1 MSNVS
6 DGNAEAEDGNTV
18 NAGGSVRAVWRVAR
32 GAGAIVA
39 VLIVWEVI
47 VRVFH
52 VPDYLLPPPTQ
63 IFARMVAERELLIQ
77 YMYVTLAETVL
88 GFALAVSLGVAA
100 AILVTT
106 SERIKDVVMPLIV
119 VTQLVPKVA
128 IAPLILIWFGYGI
141 PSKIVMAFLIA
152 FFPIVIDMIAGL
164 TMVEKELVDLL
175 RSLGASRWK
184 IFVKAQI
191 PNSLPFLFSGM
202 RISITLAIIGAIVG
216 EFVGGSSGLGYLI
229 VVATSQLKTELV
241 FASLVVLTIVGFALF
256 TIVGMAERFFIPW
269 SSRERDELLVV
280 TGM

>member
-6 DGNAEAEDGNTV
+6 GGNAEAEDGNTV
-18 NAGGSVRAVWRVAR
+18 NAGDSVRAVWRVAR